1 MGSRA
6 SSTVTKYTRAFLKWQ
21 RWTETMD
28 DVKVFPVN
36 PLHFALYLQ
45 HVGEQSQSKAAVEEA
60 TNAVSWICQT
70 AGLDPIAQDPFIK
83 MTLAGLQRNLAKPK
97 TKKEPVTPE
106 MLREMIES
114 LGLRPSLSEVR
125 TVAIAVTAFHG
136 FFRFD
141 EVVRI
146 RCCDVKFGVDHMAI
160 KVLSSKTDQYRQGDE
175 VVIARADSP
184 HTCPVARLEQYYSM
198 AGINHFSTER
208 LFRAI
213 VKTKEGEK
221 LRTSGSISYTRVRE
235 ILLEKLRSLGYE
247 PSEFGTHNF
256 RAGGATTAANQGVP
270 DRLFKRHG
278 RWKSETAKDG
288 YIKDSLEARLEVS
301 KKLHTNMRG

>member
-1 MGSRA
+1 M
-6 SSTVTKYTRAFLKWQ
+6 
-21 RWTETMD
+21 
-28 DVKVFPVN
+28 
-36 PLHFALYLQ
+36 
-45 HVGEQSQSKAAVEEA
+45 
-60 TNAVSWICQT
+60 
-70 AGLDPIAQDPFIK
+70 
-83 MTLAGLQRNLAKPK
+83 
-97 TKKEPVTPE
+97 TPE

-125 TVAIAVTAFHG
+125 TAAIAVTAFHG

-146 RCCDVKFGVDHMAI
+146 RCCDVKFGTDHMAI

-175 VVIARADSP
+175 VVIARAESP

-208 LFRAI
+208 LFWAI

-247 PSEFGTHNF
+247 PSEFGTQF
-256 RAGGATTAANQGVP
+256 PSR
-270 DRLFKRHG
+270 R
-278 RWKSETAKDG
+278 S
-288 YIKDSLEARLEVS
+288 YYSS
-301 KKLHTNMRG
+301 